1 MSKLENIL
9 NFKNNGE
16 NLSTSGQPREDE
28 FKLIA
33 DTGFEIIIN
42 IRPEFEM
49 IYVFDERN
57 IVSNLGLEYFQIPM
71 TFDTLNCQILTDF
84 FEILEQNKEKKVLV
98 HCHRN
103 IRVSAL
109 ILFYRII
116 AQKWDKETALKEFSQ
131 FIEVSPM
138 WIKYIDEHI
147 SRFNSQNKGILNND
161 I

>member
-33 DTGFEIIIN
+33 DAGFEVIIN

-57 IVSNLGLEYFQIPM
+57 IVSNLGLEYYQIPM
-71 TFDTLNCQILTDF
+71 TFDTLNNQILTSF
-84 FEILEQNKEKKVLV
+84 FEVMEQNKDKKVLV

-116 AQKWDKETALKEFSQ
+116 VQNWSLDSALTECSH
-131 FIEVSPM
+131 FIE
-138 WIKYIDEHI
+138 IDSNWLNYFNEHI
-147 SRFNSQNKGILNND
+147 SRFNSLK
-161 I
+161 